1 MGAFSSRELKKRD
14 EAANTSSLSRF
25 HHKQA
30 KLSHP
35 QLAYKSRFDRIRPEN
50 KVIASA
56 LRFSRC

>member
-35 QLAYKSRFDRIRPEN
+35 QLAYKSRFDGIRPEN
-50 KVIASA
+50 KVIASV
-56 LRFSRC
+56 